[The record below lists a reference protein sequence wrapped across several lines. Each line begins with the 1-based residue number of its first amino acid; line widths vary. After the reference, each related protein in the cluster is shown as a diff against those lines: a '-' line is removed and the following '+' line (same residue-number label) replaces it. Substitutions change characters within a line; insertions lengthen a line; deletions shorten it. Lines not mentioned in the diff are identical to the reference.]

1 MLAEK
6 VLLCPCAKVCGL
18 IPCVLDAGHLR
29 SWCCREGMRAA
40 FCCPVGFICPVVFL
54 SNIVRCFA
62 HSRTSY
68 LYAFH
73 PPSSGTA
80 GHRIFQQLET
90 LQVHSRTSTFQGR
103 SVARQDCKLFG
114 MKRKASKT
122 VEKGDVDKDG
132 QEESNTEEV
141 SKENSGKMT
150 LTDKTKATKNNG
162 SNT

>member
-1 MLAEK
+1 
-6 VLLCPCAKVCGL
+6 
-18 IPCVLDAGHLR
+18 
-29 SWCCREGMRAA
+29 
-40 FCCPVGFICPVVFL
+40 
-54 SNIVRCFA
+54 
-62 HSRTSY
+62 
-68 LYAFH
+68 
-73 PPSSGTA
+73 
-80 GHRIFQQLET
+80 
-90 LQVHSRTSTFQGR
+90 
-103 SVARQDCKLFG
+103 